1 MVSPGLEVVMSAAL
15 ANRLERIR
23 ELGGIKGRDIAQLM
37 GTTPETVSRWN
48 TGKIEPQPGR
58 LEKLLMLEWMIDEL
72 SEFFAPDEAR
82 LWLFSPNRMLGG
94 SRPVDHIQNGKIDE
108 VRALIAQLRDG
119 AYV

>member
-1 MVSPGLEVVMSAAL
+1 MSAAL
-15 ANRLERIR
+15 ASRLERIR
-23 ELGGIKGRDIAQLM
+23 DLGGIKGRDIAQLM

-72 SEFFAPDEAR
+72 SEFFSPDEAR
-82 LWLFSPNRMLGG
+82 LWLYSPNRMLGG
-94 SRPVDHIQNGKIDE
+94 SRPADLIKDGRIGE
-108 VRALIAQLRDG
+108 VRALIARLRDG

>member
-1 MVSPGLEVVMSAAL
+1 MSAAL

-23 ELGGIKGRDIAQLM
+23 ELGGIKGREIAQLM
-37 GTTPETVSRWN
+37 DTTPETVSRWN

-72 SEFFAPDEAR
+72 AEFYAPDEAR

-94 SRPVDHIQNGKIDE
+94 SRPVDHIQKGRIDE

>member
-1 MVSPGLEVVMSAAL
+1 MSAAL

-23 ELGGIKGRDIAQLM
+23 ELGGIKGREIAQLM
-37 GTTPETVSRWN
+37 DTTPETVSRWN

-72 SEFFAPDEAR
+72 AEFFAPDEAR
-82 LWLFSPNRMLGG
+82 LWLFSPNRMLEG
-94 SRPVDHIQNGKIDE
+94 SRPVDHIQKGPIDE

>member
-1 MVSPGLEVVMSAAL
+1 MSAAL

-23 ELGGIKGRDIAQLM
+23 ELGGIKGREIAQLM
-37 GTTPETVSRWN
+37 DTTPETVSRWN

-72 SEFFAPDEAR
+72 AEFFAPDEAR
-82 LWLFSPNRMLGG
+82 LWLFSPNRMLEG
-94 SRPVDHIQNGKIDE
+94 SRPVDHIQKGQIDE

>member
-1 MVSPGLEVVMSAAL
+1 MSAAL

-23 ELGGIKGRDIAQLM
+23 ELGGIKGREIAQLM
-37 GTTPETVSRWN
+37 DTTPETVSRWN

-72 SEFFAPDEAR
+72 AEFYAPDEAR

-94 SRPVDHIQNGKIDE
+94 SRPVDYIQKGRNDE